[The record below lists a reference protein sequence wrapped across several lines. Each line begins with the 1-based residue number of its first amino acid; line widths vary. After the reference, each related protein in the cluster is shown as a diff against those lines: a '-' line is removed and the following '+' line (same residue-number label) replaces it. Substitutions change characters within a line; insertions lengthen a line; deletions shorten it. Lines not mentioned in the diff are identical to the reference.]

1 MNTFEKDKTYITHTY
16 NRYPVCFVKGEGSH
30 LYDDKGKEYIDM
42 GTGIGVDVL
51 GISYEPWI
59 EAVTKQLHTLN
70 HVSNL
75 FYTMPQTDLAQA
87 LCEKT
92 GMKDVFFSNSGAEAN
107 ECAIK
112 GARKYSIDKYGKDRT
127 TIVTLINSFHGR
139 TITTLAATGQDV
151 FHQNFFPLT
160 EGFLYTPA
168 NDLDAFIKLCEAH
181 PEICAVMV
189 EPIQG
194 EGGVHPLDKD
204 FFEGVGAYAKEHD
217 ILLVVDEVQTGNGRT
232 GKLYGYMNYDV
243 TPDIISTAKGLGGGL
258 PIGATLFGEKTKDV
272 LSSGTHGSTFGG
284 NLIVCAGALA
294 ILDYID
300 DKLLDSVAEKGKF
313 IKESF
318 EGAKGVKSVAG
329 MGLMWG
335 IEPEKDVSTIVPKL
349 LEKGVVVLTAK
360 EKIRLLPALN
370 IPEEDLEKAV
380 SIMKEVLAED

>member
-151 FHQNFFPLT
+151 FHQNFFP
-160 EGFLYTPA
+160 
-168 NDLDAFIKLCEAH
+168 
-181 PEICAVMV
+181 
-189 EPIQG
+189 
-194 EGGVHPLDKD
+194 
-204 FFEGVGAYAKEHD
+204 
-217 ILLVVDEVQTGNGRT
+217 
-232 GKLYGYMNYDV
+232 
-243 TPDIISTAKGLGGGL
+243 
-258 PIGATLFGEKTKDV
+258 
-272 LSSGTHGSTFGG
+272 
-284 NLIVCAGALA
+284 
-294 ILDYID
+294 
-300 DKLLDSVAEKGKF
+300 
-313 IKESF
+313 
-318 EGAKGVKSVAG
+318 
-329 MGLMWG
+329 
-335 IEPEKDVSTIVPKL
+335 
-349 LEKGVVVLTAK
+349 
-360 EKIRLLPALN
+360 
-370 IPEEDLEKAV
+370 
-380 SIMKEVLAED
+380 